1 MIEHGDASLRVTVP
15 MVIANARNLLEA
27 GRTLLCSGAQQELT
41 LLDLAPVRE
50 IDSSALSVILAWL
63 RTAGERGV
71 ALRIVSPPA
80 SLISLATLYGV
91 CELLPIA

>member
-1 MIEHGDASLRVTVP
+1 MIEQGDASLRVTVP
-15 MVIANARNLLEA
+15 MVIANARTLLEV
-27 GRTLLCSGAQQELT
+27 GRSFLPAGAQHELT
-41 LLDLAPVRE
+41 LLDLSAVRE

-71 ALRIVSPPA
+71 VLRIVSPPA
-80 SLISLATLYGV
+80 SLISLATLYGL

>member
-1 MIEHGDASLRVTVP
+1 LPTPRA
-15 MVIANARNLLEA
+15 LLEA
-27 GRTLLCSGAQQELT
+27 GRNFLLAGAQQELT
-41 LLDLAPVRE
+41 LLDLAAVRE

-63 RTAGERGV
+63 RTAGEHGV

>member
-15 MVIANARNLLEA
+15 MVIANARALLEA
-27 GRTLLCSGAQQELT
+27 GRSFLLSGARQELT
-41 LLDLAPVRE
+41 LLDLAAVHE

-63 RTAGERGV
+63 RTAGEHGV

>member
-1 MIEHGDASLRVTVP
+1 MIENGEASLRVTVP
-15 MVIANARNLLEA
+15 MVIANARALLEA
-27 GRTLLCSGAQQELT
+27 GRSFLLAGAQQEQT
-41 LLDLAPVRE
+41 LLDLAAVRE

-63 RTAGERGV
+63 RTARERGV
-71 ALRIVSPPA
+71 ALRIVNPPA